1 MFGSEQESIRIL
13 LIEEEVLVREAL
25 KALLESWGLNVGE
38 VANADEAAG
47 HIRHLKPDIV
57 LLSLSGN
64 EQLDRKI
71 VRDVVSAC
79 GDAPLLVLLASDD
92 EDFRL
97 QVIRLGPRSVVLK
110 TKPVVELLKAIQE
123 IHLATPSEQTLMQVS
138 TQVLSCSEKKRLLA
152 AHNKAFNIY
161 MRVAA
166 ELAEAVGITAHA
178 EFEFLSNKV
187 QASRQFLAET
197 REQLTEHTAKHGC

>member
-25 KALLESWGLNVGE
+25 KAILESWGLNGGE
-38 VANADEAAG
+38 VANADEAAW
-47 HIRHLKPDIV
+47 HIRHLRPDIV

-64 EQLDRKI
+64 EELDSTI

-92 EDFRL
+92 EDFRS
-97 QVIRLGPRSVVLK
+97 QVIRLGARSVVLK
-110 TKPVVELLKAIQE
+110 TKPVLELQKAIQE
-123 IHLATPSEQTLMQVS
+123 IHLDTTSEQTLRPVS
-138 TQVLSCSEKKRLLA
+138 TQVCSCNEKKRLLA

-161 MRVAA
+161 IRVAA
-166 ELAEAVGITAHA
+166 ELADAVEITAHA
-178 EFEFLSNKV
+178 EFLSSKV
-187 QASRQFLAET
+187 QASREFLVET
-197 REQLTEHTAKHGC
+197 REQLSQHTAKHGC